1 MSAPRCL
8 PRALPAHETRS
19 AWSAASQGPDELS
32 DPPPAAWGCEQR
44 NKDLVRL
51 HTILSLSLDPLLLRT
66 CSPPMSR
73 SIGYSFCAYALGCR
87 RTHSRSFAGCW
98 GQGRG

>member
-19 AWSAASQGPDELS
+19 AWSAASQGPHPRCLGMRAEKS
-32 DPPPAAWGCEQR
+32 EQR

-51 HTILSLSLDPLLLRT
+51 HTILSRSLDPLLLRT

-73 SIGYSFCAYALGCR
+73 SVGYSFCAYALGCR